1 VVKMIHCDKCGAKID
16 EDSTFC
22 PDCGAK
28 VKYKEEK
35 EETKEEIKNT
45 SKYFKTS
52 KDWDFKFYFKKCF
65 IDVKTA
71 KKNKDIPIK
80 YLHSTILK
88 NKEVN
93 YTKDEREAVEKVDSG
108 EFAVAVILKPMDI
121 KDLEFVVK
129 KKILLPQKSTYFYPK
144 VSTGVVFNELD

>member
-1 VVKMIHCDKCGAKID
+1 M
-16 EDSTFC
+16 
-22 PDCGAK
+22 
-28 VKYKEEK
+28 KYKEV
-35 EETKEEIKNT
+35 I
-45 SKYFKTS
+45 
-52 KDWDFKFYFKKCF
+52 
-65 IDVKTA
+65 
-71 KKNKDIPIK
+71 
-80 YLHSTILK
+80 
-88 NKEVN
+88 